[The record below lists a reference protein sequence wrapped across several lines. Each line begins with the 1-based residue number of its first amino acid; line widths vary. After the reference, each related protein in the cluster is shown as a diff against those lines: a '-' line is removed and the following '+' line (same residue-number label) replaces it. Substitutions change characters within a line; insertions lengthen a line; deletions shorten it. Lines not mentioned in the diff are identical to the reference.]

1 VPSTA
6 VEFDHVVKRYSGHLA
21 VDDMSLVV
29 HTGTVF
35 GLLGPNGA
43 GKTTTLRMLLNILE
57 PDEGVIRLFGEPT
70 TETHVTDRIGYL
82 PEERGLYKKMTVRRV
97 LRFLAQ
103 LKGVPPREADRRIDR
118 WLERFGLRTAERDW
132 GRAKVDEL
140 SRGMQQK
147 VQFIA
152 TVLHEPDLVVL
163 DEPFAG
169 LDPVNAQVLKD
180 TVLDLRAQGRTV
192 ILSTHVI
199 DNAERMC
206 DAVCIM
212 ARGRKILDG
221 SMAEV
226 KARYGGPPVER
237 LVTVQPSLHE
247 IFLQQVGAAGVEPG
261 TSGQG

>member
-1 VPSTA
+1 VSPTA

-29 HTGTVF
+29 RTGTVF

-43 GKTTTLRMLLNILE
+43 GKTTTIRMLLNILE
-57 PDEGVIRLFGEPT
+57 PDEGVIRVFGEPS
-70 TETHVTDRIGYL
+70 TESHVTDRIGYL

-103 LKGVPPREADRRIDR
+103 LKGVPPREADRRIDA

-152 TVLHEPDLVVL
+152 TILHEPDLVVL

-180 TVLDLRAQGRTV
+180 TVLELRDQGRTV

-221 SMAEV
+221 PMAEV
-226 KARYGGPPVER
+226 KARYGGAPVER
-237 LVTVQPSLHE
+237 VVTVQPSLHD
-247 IFLQQVGAAGVEPG
+247 IFLQQVGASGVEPG